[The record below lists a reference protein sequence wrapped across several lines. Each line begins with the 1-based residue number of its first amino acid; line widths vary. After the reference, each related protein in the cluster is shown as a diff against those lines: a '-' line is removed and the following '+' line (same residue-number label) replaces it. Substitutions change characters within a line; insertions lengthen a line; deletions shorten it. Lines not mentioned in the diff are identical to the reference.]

1 MIIIKKYYN
10 EQKTLKIVMIFNIK
24 KYLKTV

>member
-10 EQKTLKIVMIFNIK
+10 EQKTFKIVMIFNIK